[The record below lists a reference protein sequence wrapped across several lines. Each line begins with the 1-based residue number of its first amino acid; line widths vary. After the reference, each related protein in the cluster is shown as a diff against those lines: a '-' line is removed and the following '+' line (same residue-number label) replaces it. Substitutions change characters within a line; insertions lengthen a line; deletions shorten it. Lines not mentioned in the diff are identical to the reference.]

1 VRGSVIVALWLA
13 ACASPWHPTGGR
25 GANDSLFSY
34 RWVWTDEQGQRV
46 ALSQWR
52 GTPVVMTAIY
62 TSCDNTCP
70 RTIAKLRKVYDEYQ
84 HDGRPAEFVVV
95 TLDPVADT
103 PEQLRHYKE
112 ERRLPAAWHLLRGD
126 VAETEQLGNVLGIRP
141 MEMDAHYVHESR
153 ITVFDGS
160 GASRAVLD
168 VF

>member
-1 VRGSVIVALWLA
+1 MAITVAIWLA
-13 ACASPWHPTGGR
+13 ACAVPWRSTGG
-25 GANDSLFSY
+25 GGPAESLFSY

-70 RTIAKLRKVYDEYQ
+70 RTVAKLRKVYDEYQ
-84 HDGRPAEFVVV
+84 HDGRQAEFVVV

-103 PEQLRHYKE
+103 PEQLRRYKE

-126 VAETEQLGNVLGIRP
+126 VAETEQLGNILGVRP

-153 ITVFDGS
+153 ITVFDGN
-160 GASRAVLD
+160 GTSRAVLD

>member
-1 VRGSVIVALWLA
+1 VAITVVIWFA
-13 ACASPWHPTGGR
+13 ACASPWHSTREAGSSE
-25 GANDSLFSY
+25 SLFSY

-46 ALSQWR
+46 ALSRWR

-70 RTIAKLRKVYDEYQ
+70 RTIARLRKVYDEYQ
-84 HDGRPAEFVVV
+84 HDGRQAEFVVV

-126 VAETEQLGNVLGIRP
+126 VAQTAQLGNILGVRP

-153 ITVFDGS
+153 ITVFDGN